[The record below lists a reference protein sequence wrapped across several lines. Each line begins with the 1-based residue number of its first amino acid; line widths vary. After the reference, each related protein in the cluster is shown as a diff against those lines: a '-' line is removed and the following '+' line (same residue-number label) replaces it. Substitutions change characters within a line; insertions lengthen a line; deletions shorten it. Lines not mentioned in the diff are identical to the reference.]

1 MTTSEYVHGYN
12 DHETRRLDDQAETLA
27 GLLHAGT
34 AYPPGSS
41 VLEVGCGVGAQTAH
55 LVRSSPG
62 AHLTSIDVDE
72 RSLAQARAR
81 VGDAVDWRHADLFE
95 ITGRYDHAFVCF
107 VLEHLREPERA
118 LERLRR
124 LIRPGGT
131 ITVIEGDHGSAFFHP
146 DSPAAHAVIDCL
158 VTLQRRAGG
167 DALIGRRVEPLLTA
181 AGYRDVRVRPCTVYA
196 DSTRPALVEG
206 FTRNTF
212 TAMVAGVR
220 DEALA
225 AGLRTE
231 TEWRQGIEALHRTAE
246 PGGTFLY
253 TFVKAV
259 AVN

>member
-1 MTTSEYVHGYN
+1 VTTREYVHGYD
-12 DHETRRLDDQAETLA
+12 DHETRRLGDQAETLA
-27 GLLHAGT
+27 ALLHAGT
-34 AYPPGSS
+34 AYPPGSR

-72 RSLAQARAR
+72 RSLARARAR

-95 ITGRYDHAFVCF
+95 ITGQYDHAFVCF

-118 LERLRR
+118 LTRLRR

-146 DSPAAHAVIDCL
+146 DNPAAHAVIDCL

-181 AGYRDVRVRPCTVYA
+181 AGYREVRARPCTVYA
-196 DSTRPALVEG
+196 DGTRPALVEG

-212 TAMVAGVR
+212 TAMVDGVR

-225 AGLRTE
+225 AGLVTE
-231 TEWRQGIEALHRTAE
+231 TEWRQGIEALHHTAE